1 MFCEKRFFNKVAAAP
16 PTLLKKETL
25 AQVFSCEFCEI
36 SKNTSFYRTP
46 LVAAPVNTITSEKTN
61 ELTTY
66 KKNDKTTTHRD
77 KDDSKL
83 GKRQSTNS
91 SMVKKEVVL

>member
-1 MFCEKRFFNKVAAAP
+1 MKKVF
-16 PTLLKKETL
+16 L
-25 AQVFSCEFCEI
+25 EI
-36 SKNTSFYRTP
+36 SQNSQENTCARVSGGTCNFIKKRN
-46 LVAAPVNTITSEKTN
+46 VNTITSEKTN

-66 KKNDKTTTHRD
+66 KKNDKTTTQRD
-77 KDDSKL
+77 KDDSEL